1 MEGWIKLH
9 RSLLDNPVV
18 CKDSDYMTVWIY
30 ILLNATHKKHN
41 VIFNKEKIS
50 LMPGQLLTGRKSIS
64 EKLNMSESK
73 VQRILKSFENEQQI
87 EQQMSNQN
95 RLISIVKWSEYQ
107 DSEQRNEQ
115 QVNNERTASEQPVN
129 TNKNEKKEK
138 NEKKKDTTEVAAVLS
153 YYDSLDN
160 LPKYKGLSA
169 QRKSHVNARINEYGV
184 EEVKTVLAKADASD
198 FLKSSIGGKWY
209 NFDWIFNPTNFLK
222 ILECNY
228 DNKDE
233 EQRKVIRL
241 ETKQGL
247 VYNNSKNGFARRLT
261 E

>member
-9 RSLLDNPVV
+9 RSLLDNPIV

-30 ILLNATHKKHN
+30 ILLNATHRKHN

-50 LMPGQLLTGRKSIS
+50 LQPGQLLTGRKSIS
-64 EKLNMSESK
+64 EKLNISESK

-95 RLISIVKWSEYQ
+95 RLISIVKWNEYQ
-107 DSEQRNEQ
+107 DSEQRSEQ
-115 QVNNERTASEQPVN
+115 QANNERTASEQPVN

-138 NEKKKDTTEVAAVLS
+138 NEKKKDTTEVSAVLS
-153 YYDSLDN
+153 YYDSLEN
-160 LPKYKGLSA
+160 LPKYKGLSS
-169 QRKSHVNARINEYGV
+169 QRKSHVKARINEYGI
-184 EEVKTVLAKADASD
+184 EEVKNVLYKADASD
-198 FLKSSIGGKWY
+198 FLRSSIGGNWY

-228 DNKDE
+228 DNKEE

-241 ETKQGL
+241 ETNQGL
-247 VYNNSKNGFARRLT
+247 VYNNSKNGFARRLM